1 MDHVFASQ
9 LWAGATV
16 GRQVAA
22 EAEGTVDVVAVVKAV
37 GKACVVKQG
46 AIPFFS
52 FLAFCLFM
60 APPF

>member
-1 MDHVFASQ
+1 MDHIFASQ
-9 LWAGATV
+9 LWARATV
-16 GRQVAA
+16 GGQAAA
-22 EAEGTVDVVAVVKAV
+22 EAEGTVDMAAVVKAV
-37 GKACVVKQG
+37 SGACVAKQG